1 MTLALHVLFCVRHF
15 MRVVLDRSKLL
26 ARVHLGLSTLEML
39 GAQTVYDVVAW
50 TA

>member
-26 ARVHLGLSTLEML
+26 ARVHLGLSTLELL
-39 GAQTVYDVVAW
+39 GADCL
-50 TA
+50 